1 MESKTQNLTWSSLSV
16 MQTTSDGAPS
26 NSVEAA
32 DFGDDLID
40 LDDLLDDDT
49 FMSTAP

>member
-1 MESKTQNLTWSSLSV
+1 MVISLFV

-26 NSVEAA
+26 NSGEAA